1 MAGVASLHHCLLGD
15 QGRQVAG
22 WMQAIDPAL
31 LTWMA
36 RECGNGVQP

>member
-1 MAGVASLHHCLLGD
+1 VAADHL
-15 QGRQVAG
+15 AIE
-22 WMQAIDPAL
+22 WMQAIDPAF